1 MWIKGNYRRNL
12 MDMHIDDWNPEFLSK
27 INVKEYVEAL
37 KDAGVQAAM
46 VKGKPHTG
54 LCYYPTKVGRMHRG
68 LKGYDFFGDMV
79 KTCHENGIAVIAY
92 FTQIFDNWAYE
103 EHPSWRLVTAEGK
116 MMREY
121 RHGEDFKSGRYGIV
135 CPNNPEY
142 REYVK
147 ACLTK

>member
-1 MWIKGNYRRNL
+1 
-12 MDMHIDDWNPEFLSK
+12 
-27 INVKEYVEAL
+27 
-37 KDAGVQAAM
+37 M

-79 KTCHENGIAVIAY
+79 KTCHETGIAVIAY

-103 EHPSWRLVTAEGK
+103 EHPPWRLVTAEGK

-121 RHGEDFKSGRYGIV
+121 RHGEDFKLSLIHIWAWQASSMSAAWRTV
-135 CPNNPEY
+135 NAAA
-142 REYVK
+142 R
-147 ACLTK
+147 LTC